1 MSNPLPR
8 TPFTSTDGIVPG
20 RRLKLG
26 FDCPASPI
34 CHDPVY
40 TRQQLTELG
49 YAGDTSRLI
58 VLSNYTEYTVPAD
71 SWGIVKSVHHW
82 DNTLEIIFV
91 FASGKEVAVIHCSAL
106 PVSQIITSR
115 SRPPML
121 GESFPAP
128 VASAAPVQSP
138 ATPAPAT
145 MSPTAPVASGFDAL
159 IAGVVSQLVESRI
172 SELEAKVASAAVPAA
187 PAGPSVVH
195 VRINNAEPR
204 PLSAARC
211 HAMLGKLLTLAGVV
225 SPVTNKRLNIML
237 VGPAGTGK
245 TMLASQVA
253 EAFGVPFGTI
263 NGSAG
268 VTEGKLIGTMTPNLS
283 TGEMIYRP
291 SELVNIW
298 VNGGV
303 YLLDEIDANDENV
316 LLSLN
321 NLIDNTRWQAPNGEW
336 LDRSPNGYLIA
347 NANTFGLGANRI
359 YSGRTQLDAA
369 FLDRWLQVEIGY
381 DLALDRS
388 ICANSEIVQRIH
400 AAREVLASRPQIR
413 RWLTMRGLLTA
424 DALVGQAG
432 YTVNEALV
440 AITQSWTTED
450 RQACGL

>member
-1 MSNPLPR
+1 
-8 TPFTSTDGIVPG
+8 
-20 RRLKLG
+20 
-26 FDCPASPI
+26 
-34 CHDPVY
+34 
-40 TRQQLTELG
+40 LG
-49 YAGDTSRLI
+49 YAGDTTRLI

-71 SWGIVKSVHHW
+71 SWGIVNNVHHW
-82 DNTLEIIFV
+82 DHTLEIIFV
-91 FASGKEVAVIHCSAL
+91 FAMGKETAVVHCNAL
-106 PVSQIITSR
+106 PVSKIITSR
-115 SRPPML
+115 SKPPML
-121 GESFPAP
+121 GESFPA
-128 VASAAPVQSP
+128 SAAPAQST
-138 ATPAPAT
+138 TPAPAI
-145 MSPTAPVASGFDAL
+145 MSPAAPVASGFDAL
-159 IAGVVSQLVESRI
+159 IAGVVSTLVESRI
-172 SELEAKVASAAVPAA
+172 AELEAKVASAVPAA

-204 PLSAARC
+204 PLSAARS

-225 SPVTNKRLNIML
+225 SPVTSKRLNIMM

-283 TGEMIYRP
+283 TGEMVYQP
-291 SELVNIW
+291 SELVKIW
-298 VNGGV
+298 RDGGV

-321 NLIDNTRWQAPNGEW
+321 NLIDNTKWQAPNGDW
-336 LDRSPNGYLIA
+336 FTRSPDAYLIA

-424 DALVGQAG
+424 DSLVGQAG

-450 RQACGL
+450 RQVCGL

>member
-1 MSNPLPR
+1 MSTPLAR
-8 TPFTSTDGIVPG
+8 TPLTGTHGIVSG

-26 FDCPASPI
+26 DDYIVSPTT
-34 CHDPVY
+34 PVY
-40 TRQQLTELG
+40 TDANATRQKLTDNG
-49 YAGDTSRLI
+49 YKGDTSRL
-58 VLSNYTEYTVPAD
+58 TVVTGDVVVPSD
-71 SWGIVKSVHHW
+71 SWGVVVNCDHYYG
-82 DNTLEIIFV
+82 TLEIIFV
-91 FASGKEVAVIHCSAL
+91 FQQGRHPVAVHMASLQAER
-106 PVSQIITSR
+106 IITSR
-115 SRPPML
+115 GAPPMV
-121 GESFPAP
+121 GESYPAP
-128 VASAAPVQSP
+128 SQSP
-138 ATPAPAT
+138 TTPAPAI
-145 MSPTAPVASGFDAL
+145 MSPAAPVASGFDAL
-159 IAGVVSQLVESRI
+159 IAGVVSTLVESRI
-172 SELEAKVASAAVPAA
+172 AELEAKVASAAA

-195 VRINNAEPR
+195 VRINQGEPR
-204 PLSAARC
+204 PLSAARS
-211 HAMLGKLLTLAGVV
+211 HAMLGTLLTLAGVV
-225 SPVTNKRLNIML
+225 SPVTSKRLNIMM

-245 TMLASQVA
+245 TMLANQVA

-268 VTEGKLIGTMTPNLS
+268 VTEGKLLGTMTPNLS
-283 TGEMIYRP
+283 TGEMIYQP
-291 SELVNIW
+291 SELVKIW
-298 VNGGV
+298 RDGGV

-321 NLIDNTRWQAPNGEW
+321 NLIDNTKWQAPNGDW
-336 LDRSPNGYLIA
+336 FTRSPDAYLIS

-432 YTVNEALV
+432 YTVPEALK
-440 AITQSWTTED
+440 AITQGWTVED
-450 RQACGL
+450 RQVCGL